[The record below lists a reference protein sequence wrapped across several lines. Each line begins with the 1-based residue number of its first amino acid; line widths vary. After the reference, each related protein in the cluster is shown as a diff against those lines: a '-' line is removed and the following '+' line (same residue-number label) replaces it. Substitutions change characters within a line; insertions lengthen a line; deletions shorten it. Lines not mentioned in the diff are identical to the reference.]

1 MRKHI
6 YSQYL
11 NFMAINTLAEVKA
24 YFKITTTSEDTLL
37 ESLLLQSEAG
47 ILSEL
52 WVETI
57 AAAEVTEKH
66 RVKSHCKP
74 LREVMLYWLNPHG
87 ASVIINDLPLVEFA
101 FYGRKLMFK
110 DIVTPNSFWMIEVK
124 YTAGYETIP
133 WDLKLAQ
140 CLYINHLRTQINA
153 KWMTEFRQG
162 DLTVK
167 YGWSSDSEIQ
177 YSALLASYK
186 KVIICS

>member
-11 NFMAINTLAEVKA
+11 NFMAINTLTEVKA

-87 ASVIINDLPLVEFA
+87 TSVSINDLPLVEFA

-110 DIVTPNSFWMIEVK
+110 DIVTPDSFWMIEVV

-153 KWMTEFRQG
+153 KGMTEFRQG

-167 YGWSSDSEIQ
+167 YGGSSDSEIQ

>member
-1 MRKHI
+1 M
-6 YSQYL
+6 
-11 NFMAINTLAEVKA
+11 INTLAEVKS

-37 ESLLLQSEAG
+37 ESLLSQSEAG

-52 WVETI
+52 WVSTI
-57 AAAEVTEKH
+57 SEDTVTDSIK
-66 RVKSHCKP
+66 VWNCKTVTHVL
-74 LREVMLYWLNPHG
+74 LRWLNPHG
-87 ASVIINDLPLVEFA
+87 SPSVNTLPLLEYK

-110 DIVTPNSFWMIEVK
+110 DIVTPDSFGFIEVE
-124 YTAGYETIP
+124 YEAWYEEVP

-153 KWMTEFRQG
+153 KGMTEFRQG

-177 YSALLASYK
+177 YSALLAAYK